1 MFRFPLLFAAS
12 ILCVVPGLL
21 PAQTQGGAMPHEKI
35 DTPFYVA
42 GYLVRTNNSDEASG
56 ESKIGPLWQRFKQ
69 ENLVARIP
77 NRADADLTVV
87 YSNYAS
93 DENGN
98 YDYLLG
104 ARVNSIHHLPAGMT
118 WKRVEPATYA
128 VILRTKARCPAS
140 CRRRGT
146 ASGICHLR
154 ELGWHDARSS
164 PITRSTTS
172 APRIRRK
179 SQVEILSVVASLLV
193 ESHTLIAHALRAAV
207 CSCGHAAVLPVAGHN
222 SRRQHLRQQ
231 LRLAS
236 PGA

>member
-1 MFRFPLLFAAS
+1 M
-12 ILCVVPGLL
+12 
-21 PAQTQGGAMPHEKI
+21 TQKI

-128 VILRTKARCPAS
+128 VILTNKGQMPGVLQAAWDHIWHMSP
-140 CRRRGT
+140 
-146 ASGICHLR
+146 R
-154 ELGWHDARSS
+154 ELGGKRAF
-164 PITRSTTS
+164 ITDYEIYDQRTKNSQE
-172 APRIRRK
+172 A
-179 SQVEILSVVASLLV
+179 QVEIHIGLAAA
-193 ESHTLIAHALRAAV
+193 AH
-207 CSCGHAAVLPVAGHN
+207 
-222 SRRQHLRQQ
+222 
-231 LRLAS
+231 
-236 PGA
+236 

>member
-12 ILCVVPGLL
+12 ILCVVTGLL

-128 VILRTKARCPAS
+128 VILTNKGQMPSVLQAAWDRIWHMSPA
-140 CRRRGT
+140 
-146 ASGICHLR
+146 
-154 ELGWHDARSS
+154 ELGGRRAF
-164 PITRSTTS
+164 ITDYEIYDQRTENSQE
-172 APRIRRK
+172 A
-179 SQVEILSVVASLLV
+179 QVEIHIGLAVA
-193 ESHTLIAHALRAAV
+193 AR
-207 CSCGHAAVLPVAGHN
+207 
-222 SRRQHLRQQ
+222 
-231 LRLAS
+231 
-236 PGA
+236 

>member
-1 MFRFPLLFAAS
+1 MPHAKSIVAALICS
-12 ILCVVPGLL
+12 LSAALS
-21 PAQTQGGAMPHEKI
+21 PAQTTGTTMTQKI

-128 VILRTKARCPAS
+128 VILTNKGQMPGVLQAAWDHIWHMSP
-140 CRRRGT
+140 
-146 ASGICHLR
+146 R
-154 ELGWHDARSS
+154 ELGGKRAF
-164 PITRSTTS
+164 ITDYEIYDQRTKNSQE
-172 APRIRRK
+172 A
-179 SQVEILSVVASLLV
+179 QVEIHIGLAAA
-193 ESHTLIAHALRAAV
+193 AH
-207 CSCGHAAVLPVAGHN
+207 
-222 SRRQHLRQQ
+222 
-231 LRLAS
+231 
-236 PGA
+236 

>member
-128 VILRTKARCPAS
+128 VILTNKGQMPSVLQAAWDRIWHMSPA
-140 CRRRGT
+140 
-146 ASGICHLR
+146 
-154 ELGWHDARSS
+154 ELGGRRAF
-164 PITRSTTS
+164 ITDYEIYDQRTENSQE
-172 APRIRRK
+172 A
-179 SQVEILSVVASLLV
+179 QVEIHIGLAVA
-193 ESHTLIAHALRAAV
+193 AR
-207 CSCGHAAVLPVAGHN
+207 
-222 SRRQHLRQQ
+222 
-231 LRLAS
+231 
-236 PGA
+236 